1 MEKSNI
7 FRQVVLLLMKS
18 DNPAVDLDP
27 ENMPCGLSERQG
39 QGRQSDTDLN
49 NDIFSQNTAC
59 ADDGLCCVAV
69 HQKILAE
76 SFGRS
81 QLMAGENG
89 SRFRIGGHGR
99 WSMV

>member
-1 MEKSNI
+1 
-7 FRQVVLLLMKS
+7 
-18 DNPAVDLDP
+18 
-27 ENMPCGLSERQG
+27 
-39 QGRQSDTDLN
+39 
-49 NDIFSQNTAC
+49 
-59 ADDGLCCVAV
+59 V